1 MTISDLKQAIRVDYD
16 DDDAYIALLME
27 AATDYISDAV
37 GEYDESNPRHELML
51 IALVDDA
58 YRKRS
63 YTVEK
68 TDHTRYIVRSIV
80 AQLNDGW

>member
-1 MTISDLKQAIRVDYD
+1 MTISELKQAIRVDYD
-16 DDDAYIALLME
+16 DDDAYISLLLD
-27 AATDYISDAV
+27 AAIDYVTDAV
-37 GEYDESNPRHELML
+37 GEYSEDNPRHELML

-68 TDHTRYIVRSIV
+68 NDHTRYIIRSIV